1 METQGTQQTFKRKAR
16 IGINPITIQ
25 EGETL
30 FLHILSE
37 KPEVFT
43 KKDGDTVDFV
53 MAVNMQTGE
62 EGHFWLAG
70 SLRHSLT
77 DLVRNKG
84 TIEGLKIEVKHLG
97 QKTVEI
103 DGAKQKVNQFDLYE
117 LN

>member
-1 METQGTQQTFKRKAR
+1 METEGTQQTFTRKAR
-16 IGINPITIQ
+16 VGINPITIQ

-30 FLHILSE
+30 FLNILSA
-37 KPEVFT
+37 KPEVFV
-43 KKDGDTVDFV
+43 KKDGDEVDYV

-70 SLRHSLT
+70 SLKYSLSE
-77 DLVRNKG
+77 LVKTKG

>member
-1 METQGTQQTFKRKAR
+1 MEAQTFTRKAR
-16 IGINPITIQ
+16 VGINPITIS

-30 FLHILSE
+30 FLNLLSD

-70 SLRHSLT
+70 SLKHSLNE
-77 DLVRNKG
+77 LAKAKG
-84 TIEGLKIEVKHLG
+84 TIKNLKIEVKHLG
-97 QKTVEI
+97 QKQIEI
-103 DGAKQKVNQFDLYE
+103 DGEKVKVNQFDLYE

>member
-1 METQGTQQTFKRKAR
+1 METEGTQQTFKRKAR

-30 FLHILSE
+30 FLNILSA

-70 SLRHSLT
+70 SLKHSLAT
-77 DLVRNKG
+77 LAKEKG
-84 TIEGLKIEVKHLG
+84 TIEGLKVEVKHLG
-97 QKTVEI
+97 QKKIEI
-103 DGAKQKVNQFDLYE
+103 DGEKVNVNQFDLYE

>member
-1 METQGTQQTFKRKAR
+1 METEGTQQTFKRKAR

-30 FLHILSE
+30 FLNILSA

-77 DLVRNKG
+77 ELVRAKG
-84 TIEGLKIEVKHLG
+84 SIEGLKIEVKHLG
-97 QKTVEI
+97 QKKIEI
-103 DGAKQKVNQFDLYE
+103 DGKAQNVNQFDLFE